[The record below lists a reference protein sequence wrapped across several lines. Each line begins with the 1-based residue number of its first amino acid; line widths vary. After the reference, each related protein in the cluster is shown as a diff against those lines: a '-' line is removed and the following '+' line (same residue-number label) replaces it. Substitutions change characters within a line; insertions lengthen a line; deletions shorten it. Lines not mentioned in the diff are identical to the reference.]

1 MEYAM
6 GLTINVTKRDSPP
19 QKADLNSRG
28 KTAPGQTAVWRARVK
43 EGERG
48 GQNMTTTVLKCFSE
62 KVNPIFILSYIL
74 NTTEEWQNFYISR
87 LAHQLRYK

>member
-28 KTAPGQTAVWRARVK
+28 KTTPRQTAVGRARVK

-48 GQNMTTTVLKCFSE
+48 GQNTTRTVLKCFSE
-62 KVNPIFILSYIL
+62 VNPIFILSYIL